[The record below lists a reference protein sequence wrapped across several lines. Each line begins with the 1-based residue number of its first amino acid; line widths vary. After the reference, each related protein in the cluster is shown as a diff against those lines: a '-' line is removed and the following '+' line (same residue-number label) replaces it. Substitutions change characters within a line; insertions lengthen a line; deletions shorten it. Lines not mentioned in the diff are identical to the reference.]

1 MDTNKRMKDDY
12 DQLVHENTKL
22 TNDLRQI
29 EEEVLNVKAS
39 LSQSELRNES
49 LMGTNIGLTS
59 EVKRWKD
66 RSDAFLRASDNGQ
79 EWIKIQ
85 EELKESQEKTK
96 DELKEAQGKNQELTD
111 IINQLRNDLTDLKVK
126 SEQVER
132 DLEAA
137 KNQNITDRAK
147 HQQRDEMFK
156 TVVNELKEIVT
167 TCQKELQLS
176 QIDWGSRSGQDRIKN
191 VKEESERIKNSIIE
205 KIRIDREEL
214 KTKIKLV
221 EEAQAQVLVMQK
233 KLEESENKI
242 KEKETRIGQLN
253 NVFNSTKTKISAL
266 QQEITNLKTQQTN
279 VATATAAVTAATI
292 DSSLVQKSDFE
303 AIKSKLLQTHIDNEK
318 LKKELFEANCKL
330 TSNQLT
336 AAAQTTPSSSVSTSP
351 KQQTSIP
358 TTNAPTNTTNIA
370 ASINPGQEAQ
380 QTPTAYIAPS
390 RINKIQPTQQQTQQ
404 QTSANVSSAPSSS
417 LMIRRTAAVQPQPH
431 DSGTN
436 NQRQQYVPPMSVSN
450 SNESSQAPAQTQSGF
465 NTEHVLDD
473 AYRNQQHQQQQEA
486 SSIISMSQN
495 QSTTSFVPK
504 RNREE
509 DP

>member
-12 DQLVHENTKL
+12 DQLVQENTKL

-49 LMGTNIGLTS
+49 LMGTNVGLTS

-111 IINQLRNDLTDLKVK
+111 IINQLRNDFTDLKAK

-132 DLEAA
+132 DLEAV
-137 KNQNITDRAK
+137 KNQNINDKAK
-147 HQQRDEMFK
+147 HQQREEMFK

-167 TCQKELQLS
+167 TCQKELQLT
-176 QIDWGSRSGQDRIKN
+176 QIDWGNRSGQDRIKN
-191 VKEESERIKNSIIE
+191 MKEDFERIKNSIID
-205 KIRIDREEL
+205 KIRIDRDDL

-221 EEAQAQVLVMQK
+221 EDAQGQVLVMQK

-253 NVFNSTKTKISAL
+253 NVFNSNKTKISAL

-279 VATATAAVTAATI
+279 VATATTAATAATI
-292 DSSLVQKSDFE
+292 ESSHVQKSDFE

-330 TSNQLT
+330 TSNQLVVT
-336 AAAQTTPSSSVSTSP
+336 AAAQPTPSSSGSTSP
-351 KQQTSIP
+351 KQQNSIP
-358 TTNAPTNTTNIA
+358 TTSSTTNTTSMA
-370 ASINPGQEAQ
+370 ASINPGQETQ

-404 QTSANVSSAPSSS
+404 QTSANVSSGSSSS

-450 SNESSQAPAQTQSGF
+450 PNESSQAQAQTQSF
-465 NTEHVLDD
+465 NMTENVLDD
-473 AYRNQQHQQQQEA
+473 AYRNQQQQQEA
-486 SSIISMSQN
+486 PSIISMSSN
-495 QSTTSFVPK
+495 QSTTSFAPK